1 MHRSLAEISE
11 KSGNSVS
18 FHTKHGKCWRDKIF
32 QEPARQPVDQFAW
45 QHFPP
50 SASSDGTEAGRQQV
64 TVRLQDSVAGQVP
77 QETSSARG
85 RHRLSPTRQVSH
97 GDCEGGRGLRIFS
110 FPKKYFHFVMINES
124 DKHQTDH
131 RLIMTESFC
140 QRASTHFIWLEVV
153 KRSSAATA
161 KISQIFN
168 YFALTFFLFRLSGK
182 SIATLLPYQFR
193 CSGKKKCLFKLFCR
207 LHYFEFWYSQ
217 IFFKAYLNKSS
228 NVTLQTNF

>member
-1 MHRSLAEISE
+1 MTGLRLD
-11 KSGNSVS
+11 GNKLQCGCR
-18 FHTKHGKCWRDKIF
+18 TLWLGKYLRKHPQLGVGTVCH
-32 QEPARQPVDQFAW
+32 QPAKWVTGTVKA
-45 QHFPP
+45 
-50 SASSDGTEAGRQQV
+50 DGDWE
-64 TVRLQDSVAGQVP
+64 
-77 QETSSARG
+77 
-85 RHRLSPTRQVSH
+85 
-97 GDCEGGRGLRIFS
+97 CGRGLRIFS

-140 QRASTHFIWLEVV
+140 QQASTHFIWLDVV

-217 IFFKAYLNKSS
+217 IFFQSIS
-228 NVTLQTNF
+228 Q